1 MKFFTFFEKRIE
13 NELLLA
19 SPSYVASNP
28 CPQVKI
34 RFMARITIPEA
45 EAILDKKF
53 KVLDHGFVRL
63 VDYLGGDA
71 RIVQSARVSYGEGT
85 KTVREDKTLI
95 DYLLRNKHTS
105 PFEQVILTFHV
116 KMPIFVARQWIRHR
130 TAKLNEISGRYSVMK
145 DEFYVPKP
153 DEVRFQSKRNKQGG
167 SQEDV
172 PLEMRQKVI
181 GLLQQEQAQTYQNYE
196 GLLED
201 GIARELARIN
211 LPLSLYTEMYWQ
223 IDLNNLFHF
232 LRLRMDWHAQYEIR
246 VYGDVMAKMVQ
257 AVSPMAYEAFEEHL
271 LHGRNFSRTELEL
284 LRQSLDP
291 NKLSKLISASNMRDT
306 RRQEF
311 LDKLGIS
318 LDREEVITTWTAKSH

>member
-1 MKFFTFFEKRIE
+1 
-13 NELLLA
+13 
-19 SPSYVASNP
+19 
-28 CPQVKI
+28 
-34 RFMARITIPEA
+34 MARISVPEA
-45 EAILDKKF
+45 EAILDKEF
-53 KVLDHGFVRL
+53 QVLDHGFVRL

-85 KTVREDKTLI
+85 KTLREDKTLI

-130 TAKLNEISGRYSVMK
+130 TARLNEISGRYSVMR
-145 DEFYVPKP
+145 DEFYTPQP
-153 DEVRFQSKRNKQGG
+153 EEVRFQSKRNKQGG
-167 SQEDV
+167 STQDV
-172 PLEMRQKVI
+172 PDAMREKVI
-181 GLLQQEQAQTYQNYE
+181 ALLQQEQQQLYGDYE
-196 GLLED
+196 TMLED

-246 VYGDVMAKMVQ
+246 VYGDTMAQITK
-257 AVSPMAYEAFEEHL
+257 AVAPMAYEAFEEHI

-284 LRQSLDP
+284 LRSTL
-291 NKLSKLISASNMRDT
+291 NLEKLAEAVEKSDMRET
-306 RRQEF
+306 RQKEF
-311 LDKLGIS
+311 LDKFGVVLPK
-318 LDREEVITTWTAKSH
+318 REVAA